1 MIIRLILTLLLVLSV
16 IACGN
21 VPITGRSQL
30 QLISPQEE
38 MKMGLAAYQDVLK
51 KEKVSQDPVLNELVT
66 RVGRRIAAATGR
78 NDYQWEFR
86 VIEDDKQINAFCLPG
101 GKVAVYTGMKQ
112 VVTTEDEL
120 AAVIGHEVAHAIARH
135 GGERIS
141 QQLLVE
147 GLTVAAVLSAKNEQK
162 AGLYAGLIGAGAAVG
177 FLLPYSRLHESEADR
192 MGLIYMARA
201 GYDPR
206 AAVTLWQRMAEA
218 GKRRGSKPPEF
229 LSTHPADDTR
239 IRQIQGWLPEALRE
253 YQPRP

>member
-1 MIIRLILTLLLVLSV
+1 MIQRLLLTALLLLV
-16 IACGN
+16 IAACGN
-21 VPITGRSQL
+21 VPLTGRSQL
-30 QLISPQEE
+30 QLISVQEE

-51 KEKVSQDPVLNELVT
+51 KEKVSHDPALNELVT
-66 RVGRRIAAATGR
+66 RVGRRIAAATGQ
-78 NDYQWEFR
+78 NNYAWEFK

-112 VVTTEDEL
+112 VVSSEDEL

-135 GGERIS
+135 GGERVS

-177 FLLPYSRLHESEADR
+177 LLLPYSRLHESEADR

-218 GKRRGSKPPEF
+218 SKGRGKPPEF

-239 IRQIQGWLPEALRE
+239 IRQIQGWLPEALRA
-253 YQPRP
+253 YRPRP